1 MSGCLVI
8 VTLLQARQRE
18 AKLERTP
25 GMTGI
30 PEIERIG
37 FEYLPPQ
44 NIEVNDDLP
53 GVKLASIQFSSMI
66 CFLAK
71 LDIHSLFSFHL

>member
-30 PEIERIG
+30 PEIERIR
-37 FEYLPPQ
+37 
-44 NIEVNDDLP
+44 V
-53 GVKLASIQFSSMI
+53 
-66 CFLAK
+66 
-71 LDIHSLFSFHL
+71 